1 MQQHKSTSREQVSLV
16 NLTMALGIAVEF
28 CAHPVHA
35 FMEAS
40 GDRPARAAAAL
51 RSAGASVLCGIA
63 LTKLIG
69 APSLLTTSVR
79 SKHAA
84 FILVAIYQAV
94 ATTRVCRTRQAKP
107 YGL

>member
-1 MQQHKSTSREQVSLV
+1 MQQHELDSGREQVSLV

-28 CAHPVHA
+28 CAHPAHA

-40 GDRPARAAAAL
+40 GERPARTAAAL

-69 APSLLTTSVR
+69 ALSRPIQLCLHVSKRGQRASLLLISQAPSLS
-79 SKHAA
+79 
-84 FILVAIYQAV
+84 
-94 ATTRVCRTRQAKP
+94 ATVC
-107 YGL
+107 

>member
-1 MQQHKSTSREQVSLV
+1 M

-35 FMEAS
+35 FMEAT
-40 GDRPARAAAAL
+40 GGRPARAAAAL

-69 APSLLTTSVR
+69 ALSLQDQLCSHRRTQPPAWALPVQQPRTAQSAEVAR
-79 SKHAA
+79 GRAA
-84 FILVAIYQAV
+84 EKLECACTVS
-94 ATTRVCRTRQAKP
+94 
-107 YGL
+107 G

>member
-1 MQQHKSTSREQVSLV
+1 VSLV

-69 APSLLTTSVR
+69 APRTGRSPALTIY
-79 SKHAA
+79 HADTV
-84 FILVAIYQAV
+84 LVAWLMQRKSVQSAELSMQ
-94 ATTRVCRTRQAKP
+94 T
-107 YGL
+107 GLSSLISLHTAH

>member
-1 MQQHKSTSREQVSLV
+1 M

-35 FMEAS
+35 FMEAT
-40 GDRPARAAAAL
+40 GGRPARAAAAL

-69 APSLLTTSVR
+69 APGRPLPCAKDLSMQTL
-79 SKHAA
+79 A
-84 FILVAIYQAV
+84 FL
-94 ATTRVCRTRQAKP
+94 RDS
-107 YGL
+107 